1 MHYSRMANGFKIDLR
16 LDSGKEVKYMDS
28 CDSAGR
34 SMICGGSKK
43 ILTWLNVDFI
53 FSCARFWMS
62 LYDIF

>member
-1 MHYSRMANGFKIDLR
+1 MNYSRMANGFKIDLR

-53 FSCARFWMS
+53 FSYA
-62 LYDIF
+62 

>member
-1 MHYSRMANGFKIDLR
+1 MILRLYYSRMANGFKIDLR

-53 FSCARFWMS
+53 FSCA
-62 LYDIF
+62 

>member
-1 MHYSRMANGFKIDLR
+1 M
-16 LDSGKEVKYMDS
+16 KYMDS

-53 FSCARFWMS
+53 FSYA
-62 LYDIF
+62 